1 MNEAETEITTY
12 LRDAGY
18 AMIREAKLHKSLS
31 NAEGEALSVVLA
43 NKAFVV
49 MDEAICIEI
58 DRQTERKAA
67 A

>member
-31 NAEGEALSVVLA
+31 NDEWEALAVVLA

-49 MDEAICIEI
+49 MDEAICVAMDKTLEV
-58 DRQTERKAA
+58 AA
-67 A
+67 